1 MSMFTMYPTV
11 DYITLQDA
19 VNLQFGTDIDNL
31 CALLFS
37 DNFTNNSYKSFYYD
51 EMEVFEG
58 YHWQDEEDIRLRNL
72 VRAYLQD
79 VFPDYNCVLIDV
91 SW

>member
-1 MSMFTMYPTV
+1 MSMFTMYPAV
-11 DYITLQDA
+11 DYSTLQDA
-19 VNLQFGTDIDNL
+19 INLQFGTDIDNL
-31 CALLFS
+31 CTLLF
-37 DNFTNNSYKSFYYD
+37 DYDFTNDSYKSFYYG

-58 YHWQDEEDIRLRNL
+58 HPWQNEEDIRLRNL

-79 VFPDYNCVLIDV
+79 VLPDYEYVLIDV

>member
-1 MSMFTMYPTV
+1 MSMFTMYPVV
-11 DYITLQDA
+11 DCIILQEA

-37 DNFTNNSYKSFYYD
+37 DDSTNGSYKSFYYD

-58 YHWQDEEDIRLRNL
+58 HPWQKEEDIRLRNL

-79 VFPDYNCVLIDV
+79 VLPDYNCVLIDV

>member
-1 MSMFTMYPTV
+1 MSMFTMYPVV
-11 DYITLQDA
+11 DYIILQEA
-19 VNLQFGTDIDNL
+19 INLRFGTDIDNL

-37 DNFTNNSYKSFYYD
+37 DDFTNGSYKSFYYD

-58 YHWQDEEDIRLRNL
+58 YHRQDEENIRLRNL
-72 VRAYLQD
+72 IRAYLQD

>member
-1 MSMFTMYPTV
+1 MSMFAIYPTV

-19 VNLQFGTDIDNL
+19 VNLQFGTNIDNL
-31 CALLFS
+31 CVLLF
-37 DNFTNNSYKSFYYD
+37 DDFANDSYKSFYYD

-58 YHWQDEEDIRLRNL
+58 HPWQKEEDIRLRNL

-79 VFPDYNCVLIDV
+79 VLPDYNCVLIDV